1 MASARVLVVEDRP
14 NMLRLLER
22 ILKREYDV
30 VACGDALRARAR
42 IEAEEF
48 DLVLTDVRMPKLSGM
63 DLLRIAKQAH
73 PHTEVILLTAY
84 GDIPQSVEAMK
95 EGAYHYLTKPFEPD
109 ELLVFVKKALEHR
122 ELVRQAEYLQHE
134 IEERFSFANIIGRS
148 EAIRRA
154 IDLVHKAA
162 ASDSTVLL
170 LGESG
175 TGKELFARA
184 VHFAS
189 GRSSCR
195 FVPVNCGAI
204 PRELIETELFGHV
217 KGAFTGATS
226 AKAGLFDEAEH
237 GTLFL
242 DEIGDLDPALQV
254 KINRAIQEREIRPVG
269 GTTDR
274 KVDVR
279 IIAATNRDLEEMIGT
294 GGFRKDLYYRISV
307 FPIRIPP
314 LRERAEDIPLLATYF
329 VRVFA
334 RGQGRKIDGIVP
346 DALRPLLQH
355 DWPGNVR
362 ELQNVLERAVVLE
375 TGEKVSADV
384 IRECL
389 EGAPRG
395 EPGASVL
402 ADLPYKDAL
411 AVAQR
416 DATIRYLA
424 ALLRRCKGNVTRAA
438 EQAGI
443 ERESLHRLLGK
454 VGLKASDFRG

>member
-14 NMLRLLER
+14 NMLRLLTR
-22 ILKREYDV
+22 ILKREHHV

-42 IEAEEF
+42 LEAEEF
-48 DLVLTDVRMPKLSGM
+48 DLLLTDVRMPKLSGM
-63 DLLRIAKQAH
+63 DLLRIAKRAH

-95 EGAYHYLTKPFEPD
+95 EGAYQYLTKPFEPD

-134 IEERFSFANIIGRS
+134 IEEKFSFANIIGRS

-154 IDLVHKAA
+154 VDLVHKAA

-175 TGKELFARA
+175 TGKELFAREQD
-184 VHFAS
+184 
-189 GRSSCR
+189 RQI
-195 FVPVNCGAI
+195 N
-204 PRELIETELFGHV
+204 
-217 KGAFTGATS
+217 
-226 AKAGLFDEAEH
+226 GL
-237 GTLFL
+237 
-242 DEIGDLDPALQV
+242 
-254 KINRAIQEREIRPVG
+254 
-269 GTTDR
+269 
-274 KVDVR
+274 
-279 IIAATNRDLEEMIGT
+279 M
-294 GGFRKDLYYRISV
+294 
-307 FPIRIPP
+307 
-314 LRERAEDIPLLATYF
+314 
-329 VRVFA
+329 
-334 RGQGRKIDGIVP
+334 P

-375 TGEKVSADV
+375 TGEKISADV
-384 IRECL
+384 IRGCL
-389 EGAPRG
+389 EGALRG

-402 ADLPYKDAL
+402 ADLPYREAL

-424 ALLRRCKGNVTRAA
+424 ALLRRCKGNVTMAA
-438 EQAGI
+438 DQAGI
-443 ERESLHRLLGK
+443 ERASLHRLLGK
-454 VGLKASDFRG
+454 VGLKASDFRE